1 MFLSSKATP
10 ELHVCL
16 LLHLS
21 VLSPSQ
27 NCTINSASKPSFSTL
42 ETSCLVSVAKVLLLN
57 SFMGELLFLAN
68 IFSRVLCKE
77 YECGCYKYLTCKE
90 FVSWM
95 ALKSFMILR
104 KMYDIRGISE
114 DTIHS
119 LVWILEYSNKQ
130 Y

>member
-1 MFLSSKATP
+1 MSHIQSFCP
-10 ELHVCL
+10 
-16 LLHLS
+16 
-21 VLSPSQ
+21 Q
-27 NCTINSASKPSFSTL
+27 NPSASRSCAINLSYLQSFPTL
-42 ETSCLVSVAKVLLLN
+42 EISCLVSVAKVLLLN

>member
-1 MFLSSKATP
+1 MNVVVTD
-10 ELHVCL
+10 
-16 LLHLS
+16 
-21 VLSPSQ
+21 
-27 NCTINSASKPSFSTL
+27 
-42 ETSCLVSVAKVLLLN
+42 
-57 SFMGELLFLAN
+57 
-68 IFSRVLCKE
+68 
-77 YECGCYKYLTCKE
+77 TCKE